1 MQIAEMS
8 KRKFEA
14 IRNGA
19 QVIEANTIIP
29 DAGGVDSLQNQK
41 VILDKFLNE
50 QNIRNPQYKALKI
63 PRRPHW
69 TKEMSKTEI
78 T

>member
-19 QVIEANTIIP
+19 QVVETNTIIP
-29 DAGGVDSLQNQK
+29 DAGGVDSLQN
-41 VILDKFLNE
+41 
-50 QNIRNPQYKALKI
+50 
-63 PRRPHW
+63 
-69 TKEMSKTEI
+69 
-78 T
+78 